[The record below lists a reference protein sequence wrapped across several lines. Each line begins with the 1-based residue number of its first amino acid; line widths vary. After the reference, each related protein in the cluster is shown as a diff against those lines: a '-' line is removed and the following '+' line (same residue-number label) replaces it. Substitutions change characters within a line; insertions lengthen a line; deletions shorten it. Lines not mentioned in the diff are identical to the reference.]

1 MRGDEMTRKEI
12 DKEFKKINYEFRV
25 NKPASAP
32 YPPDIVKRREYLLF
46 AQVHLSNVFYA
57 KIKKDKWDEEFETE
71 MYNEVMEIY
80 YNWDKNE

>member
-1 MRGDEMTRKEI
+1 MTREQI
-12 DKEFKKINYEFRV
+12 EKEFTKIDYELRV
-25 NKPASAP
+25 NKPETAP

-57 KIKKDKWDEEFETE
+57 KIKKDKWDENFETE
-71 MYNEVMEIY
+71 MYNKVMEIY